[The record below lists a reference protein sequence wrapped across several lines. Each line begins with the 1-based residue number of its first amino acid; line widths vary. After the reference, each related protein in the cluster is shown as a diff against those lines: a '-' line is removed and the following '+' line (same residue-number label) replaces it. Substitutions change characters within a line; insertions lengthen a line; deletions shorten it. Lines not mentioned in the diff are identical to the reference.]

1 MIWINIGRFILLVV
15 IQLFILNNINLGGMV
30 NPYLFVL
37 FILKLPFNTPKYLL
51 LFSAFTLGLLLDIFT
66 STPGINAATCV
77 FAAFSRPFV
86 IALISSKRSFES
98 GIQPSVRDMGL
109 GWYLAYSG
117 IIVSLH
123 HFSFFF
129 MEIFRF
135 QEAGFT
141 LVRAVLSISFTM
153 LLIFLTEYLFFRP
166 RA

>member
-51 LFSAFTLGLLLDIFT
+51 LLSAFTLGLLLDIFT

-77 FAAFSRPFV
+77 LAAFSRPFV